1 MNSFENIIQRA
12 GELQAMGQAYALV
25 TVIKTVAPTSS
36 NVGDKALVTAE
47 GRIHGWIGG
56 GCAQPAV
63 VRAVKRCIEDA
74 KPRYIRITPEKSGEQ
89 TVEDVLEFGM
99 PCQSGGTIELF
110 IDPVMAK
117 AEIVV
122 LGQSP
127 VAEALV
133 RIAPHIGFRVT
144 WLVDTE
150 LEISGARILPP
161 ARSMAIQPGAYIV
174 VATQGLK
181 DIAELKLALGM
192 QARHVSFVASQRKAQ
207 ILKESLLEA
216 GLDPVA
222 VNAIEAP
229 AGHPINAKTP
239 EEIALSILAS
249 LVSRSRGGCEHQ
261 QHNSEQAPGLS
272 DAGSTKPFSAT
283 SLQKPPAAGSC
294 CGGATETAV
303 AVTQPENQK
312 PAGTQHGSCCSHD

>member
-1 MNSFENIIQRA
+1 MNSFENIIERA
-12 GELQAMGQAYALV
+12 SELQSMGQAYALV
-25 TVIKTVAPTSS
+25 TVIKTVAPTSA

-63 VRAVKRCIEDA
+63 IRTVKRCIDDA
-74 KPRYIRITPEKSGEQ
+74 KPRHIRITPEKTGEQ
-89 TVEDVLEFGM
+89 TIEDVIEFGM

-117 AEIVV
+117 SEIVV

-127 VAEALV
+127 VAEALI

-150 LEISGARILPP
+150 FDIGGARVLSA
-161 ARSMAIQPGAYIV
+161 ARSTEIQPGAYVV
-174 VATQGLK
+174 VATLGLQ
-181 DIAELKLALGM
+181 DISHLKLALTL
-192 QARHVSFVASQRKAQ
+192 QARHVSFVASRRKAEV
-207 ILKESLLEA
+207 LKASLLEA
-216 GLDPVA
+216 GIDPVA

-239 EEIALSILAS
+239 EEIALSILAA
-249 LVSRSRGGCEHQ
+249 LVSRSRGG
-261 QHNSEQAPGLS
+261 SEQAAS
-272 DAGSTKPFSAT
+272 KAC
-283 SLQKPPAAGSC
+283 AAQSVKRPVEAAASC
-294 CGGATETAV
+294 CGGAAQEAV
-303 AVTQPENQK
+303 PVESK
-312 PAGTQHGSCCSHD
+312 PVEQGSCCSRG